1 MKSQTS
7 YALTGKGSMNLC
19 DRRRFLLSVSG
30 RGSIVSNRRLLP
42 RGWPTAEIQ
51 MEVTEM
57 HMTIKINEKF
67 KKLLPELTPTEYQE
81 LESAIL
87 EQGCISPLILWDG
100 QIIDGHNRF
109 GICEKNGVLYETREL
124 TFADEEEA
132 LTWMLRNQLGRRNLT
147 ANQKT
152 LYIGQL
158 YNSRKRN
165 VGGQTGN
172 QNAGKNVDSA
182 GPDASTENE
191 SVTLTISFSD
201 DPPIDTARAIAEETK
216 VSPSTVVR
224 AAKVAD
230 AFDKLDPDNQK
241 EFLAGKIT
249 SKSIVKKVT
258 PPEAPALKKTEF
270 APGKS
275 IGTEVMESQAR
286 RFSRLIEDFTRKT
299 KEIIHTGTEAV
310 RKIPQ
315 PLAEFVA
322 SIEKTCITL
331 RLDLHP
337 LKQQYI
343 CEECLG
349 TTCEGCIG
357 GFVDDPKREF
367 QLSKIKK
374 DPNFRG
380 RKNKKASAEEAA
392 ETNITITF

>member
-1 MKSQTS
+1 
-7 YALTGKGSMNLC
+7 
-19 DRRRFLLSVSG
+19 
-30 RGSIVSNRRLLP
+30 
-42 RGWPTAEIQ
+42 
-51 MEVTEM
+51 
-57 HMTIKINEKF
+57 MTIKVNEKF

-81 LESAIL
+81 LEGAIL
-87 EQGCISPLILWDG
+87 EHGCISPLIIWQG

-109 GICEKNGVLYETREL
+109 GICEKHNLPYETREL
-124 TFADEEEA
+124 TFEDEEEA

-147 ANQKT
+147 PNQKT

-172 QNAGKNVDSA
+172 QNAGKNEDTKSEVRC
-182 GPDASTENE
+182 ENE

-201 DPPIDTARAIAEETK
+201 EPPVDTARVIAEETN
-216 VSPSTVVR
+216 VSPSTVAR

-249 SKSIVKKVT
+249 SKSIVEKM
-258 PPEAPALKKTEF
+258 PPPAIPTVKKTEF
-270 APGKS
+270 GPGKS
-275 IGTEVMESQAR
+275 IETQVMESQAR
-286 RFSRLIEDFTRKT
+286 RFSRVIEEFTRKT
-299 KEIIHTGTEAV
+299 KDIIHTGTEAV
-310 RKIPQ
+310 RSIPQ

-322 SIEKTCITL
+322 SIEKTCGTL

-349 TTCEGCIG
+349 TICEGCIG

-380 RKNKKASAEEAA
+380 RKKKASAEEAA